1 MNIFSSKIIHLL
13 ILSFVSTSLLAG
25 NLSETH
31 ISLDTPQLTLKRDSG
46 KSITYLYDNGG
57 TANVVDNDTSLDTTN
72 NFNNIEPGYRI
83 SASNKLSSSWSFN
96 AQFVNNN
103 MYESRSF
110 KDTNGQLEIFQ
121 LSLTENFDSAHSVQA
136 SYKSDF
142 DADEVSAIYNFSDN
156 VDFILGFGYMT
167 FVEKMQ
173 IISDDT
179 GAGATGIGVYTILT
193 DNLLIGLHAGIAL
206 DFKPTN
212 NTGVYLIGKIGY
224 YNNLANQSQKVSD
237 VSFQRFNS
245 GSTQENSTVTE
256 LRMGLSYF
264 YSKEIALNLGYQS
277 FNISNIALAETHF
290 NTSSAGINNVFAN
303 DNLEWSGVS
312 FGFNYIF

>member
-1 MNIFSSKIIHLL
+1 MKIFSDKIIHVF
-13 ILSFVSTSLLAG
+13 IITFISTPLLAG

-31 ISLDTPQLTLKRDSG
+31 ISLDTPQLTLTRNSG

-72 NFNNIEPGYRI
+72 NFTNIEPGYRI
-83 SASNKLSSSWSFN
+83 SASNKLSASWSIN

-142 DADEVSAIYNFSDN
+142 DADEVSAIYNFSNN

-167 FVEKMQ
+167 FVERME
-173 IISDDT
+173 IFSDDT
-179 GAGATGIGVYTILT
+179 GAGATGIGTYTILT
-193 DNLLIGLHAGIAL
+193 ENLLIGLHAGLAL
-206 DFKPTN
+206 NFKPTN
-212 NTGVYLIGKIGY
+212 NTGVYLIGKVGY
-224 YNNLANQSQKVSD
+224 YNNGANQSQKVTD
-237 VSFQRFNS
+237 VSFQRTNR
-245 GSTQENSTVTE
+245 GSINEISTVTE
-256 LRMGLSYF
+256 LRMGVSYF
-264 YSKEIALNLGYQS
+264 YSKEISLNLGYQA

-290 NTSSAGINNVFAN
+290 NTTSAGINNVLAN
-303 DNLEWSGVS
+303 DSLEWSGIS
-312 FGFNYIF
+312 IGFNYIF